1 MRALRRIGARCA
13 ALLPAALLALLLGG
27 LPAGAAILL
36 VGPDRPLKT
45 PSEAA
50 AVAQDGDTIDIAPG
64 EYFDCAVWHQ
74 NSLTIEG
81 AGSGAVITD
90 MTCEGKALFVVAGR
104 DVTIRNIT
112 FTRARVP
119 DGNGAGIRAEG
130 VGLTIEHCRF
140 IDNESGLL
148 AAPSPESRIAI
159 FDSEFTRNGKC
170 APHCAH
176 AIYVNPIALLYVERS
191 TFSDTR
197 AGHHIKSDALR
208 TLLIGNTIRDG
219 EDGTSSY
226 LVELPI
232 GGSLV
237 MERNI
242 LEKGPHTG
250 NRRAAVIIGSEGETQ
265 PIAELSFTGNTFTND
280 TGGETSFIVD
290 WTGTNATVSGNVME
304 GAGITELSS
313 KDYWL
318 VLAWRE
324 FSAVKDEVRHLAG
337 WVKHR
342 LASIVRG

>member
-1 MRALRRIGARCA
+1 M
-13 ALLPAALLALLLGG
+13 LLPGVLLALLLAT
-27 LPAGAAILL
+27 LPAGAATLF
-36 VGPDRPLKT
+36 VGPDRPLKA

-50 AVAQDGDTIDIAPG
+50 AAAHDGDTVDIDPG

-74 NSLTIEG
+74 NNLTIEG
-81 AGSGAVITD
+81 TGSGAVITD

-112 FTRARVP
+112 FTRARVS

-148 AAPSPESRIAI
+148 AAPSPDSRIAI

-170 APHCAH
+170 AERCAH

-191 TFSDTR
+191 TFFGTR

-208 TLLIGNTIRDG
+208 TLLIGDTIRDG
-219 EDGTSSY
+219 EEGTSSY

-232 GGSLV
+232 GGSL
-237 MERNI
+237 MMKNDI
-242 LEKGPHTG
+242 LEKGPKTG

-265 PIAELSFTGNTFTND
+265 PIAELNFIGNTFTND

-290 WTGTNATVSGNVME
+290 WTGTSATVSGNVME
-304 GAGITELSS
+304 GTGTTELSS
-313 KDYWL
+313 KGYWAVL
-318 VLAWRE
+318 VWRKFLAM
-324 FSAVKDEVRHLAG
+324 KDEARHLAG
-337 WVKHR
+337 WAKHR